1 MILPNEVKSSID
13 TSNVFKIFIINY
25 IFLNDVPNEV
35 KCVLDLNHSLLMFV
49 LFLMI

>member
-25 IFLNDVPNEV
+25 IFSNDLPNEV
-35 KCVLDLNHSLLMFV
+35 KCVQNIYYKLYIFK
-49 LFLMI
+49 